1 MLVDLVVGHVWRL
14 CWPGMRPAE
23 WASTSP
29 CSHPG
34 GTQCSILGW
43 WTICWK
49 VPSVT
54 GTATGPFGG
63 CNQFTSQL
71 CTIAVNAWKL
81 WWVARIPRV
90 PLVRPSRK
98 WSKQQCPWDIQH
110 RTWPTWS
117 QTQRDMCS
125 LAGKICTSLC
135 RRDVATDGQMLIF
148 SCKPSHSL
156 RTKNRQSLRSV
167 LPDGEPQ
174 LSHFQR
180 RQDGVWVCP
189 KIVFFP
195 HTCYM
200 LIPVHEYSA
209 WNTNHWPCL
218 LGQKIRSG
226 RFSPVFGGFFGGS
239 MVGPSS
245 GSRPMCPIR
254 PVSSPPWT
262 WQCSRTAAAV
272 PRFCFRPV
280 PVHPKSPWT
289 RTAAWRTFQCH
300 FDKNKTW
307 TVFSN
312 VSICC
317 TIR

>member
-1 MLVDLVVGHVWRL
+1 MPGGPTLDHFQIMNSKNPSLIPDVNSTYMDTSIVGVGTKTSWVKVVGRAAIHDACRSGCGPCVKALLARD
-14 CWPGMRPAE
+14 
-23 WASTSP
+23 ASGRMGLNLTMFPSWWDP
-29 CSHPG
+29 VFHPWMMDYLLKS
-34 GTQCSILGW
+34 TKRNRHSYRSIW
-43 WTICWK
+43 
-49 VPSVT
+49 
-54 GTATGPFGG
+54 G

-167 LPDGEPQ
+167 LPDGETQ

-180 RQDGVWVCP
+180 RPGMAFGFVQKWD
-189 KIVFFP
+189 FSR
-195 HTCYM
+195 
-200 LIPVHEYSA
+200 IPV
-209 WNTNHWPCL
+209 TC
-218 LGQKIRSG
+218 
-226 RFSPVFGGFFGGS
+226 
-239 MVGPSS
+239 
-245 GSRPMCPIR
+245 
-254 PVSSPPWT
+254 
-262 WQCSRTAAAV
+262 
-272 PRFCFRPV
+272 
-280 PVHPKSPWT
+280 
-289 RTAAWRTFQCH
+289 
-300 FDKNKTW
+300 
-307 TVFSN
+307 
-312 VSICC
+312 
-317 TIR
+317 